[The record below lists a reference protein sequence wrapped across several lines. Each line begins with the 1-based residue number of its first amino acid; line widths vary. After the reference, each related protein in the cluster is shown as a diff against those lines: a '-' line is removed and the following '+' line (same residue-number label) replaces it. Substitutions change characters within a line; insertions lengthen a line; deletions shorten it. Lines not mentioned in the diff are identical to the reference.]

1 MRELSKHCIPIV
13 HPHNLKGC
21 DIQSK
26 LSIVFFETY
35 KLEIKLKLKPKGD
48 LTVNEQPSYCTFSV
62 IIINQINIHSH
73 RLHELT
79 ELVYVSIKDL
89 VEIYQNSSPT
99 NVFNISLFQWDLC
112 IKLIMVYMRELNSK
126 T

>member
-1 MRELSKHCIPIV
+1 MHELSKHCIPIV
-13 HPHNLKGC
+13 YSHNLKGC

-35 KLEIKLKLKPKGD
+35 KLEIKLKWQPKVD
-48 LTVNEQPSYCTFSV
+48 LTVNEQPSYPTFSV
-62 IIINQINIHSH
+62 IIIKQINIHSH
-73 RLHELT
+73 RLHKLT

-99 NVFNISLFQWDLC
+99 NVFNIIYNYFNGIYL
-112 IKLIMVYMRELNSK
+112 
-126 T
+126 